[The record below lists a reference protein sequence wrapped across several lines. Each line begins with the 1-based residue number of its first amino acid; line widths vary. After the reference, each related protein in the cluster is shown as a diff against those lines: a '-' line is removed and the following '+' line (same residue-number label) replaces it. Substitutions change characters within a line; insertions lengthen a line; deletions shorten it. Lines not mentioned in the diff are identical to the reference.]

1 MNLQMKY
8 NMLSTRK
15 DILVHDKVGK
25 VLKYETGWEHETLLI
40 G

>member
-15 DILVHDKVGK
+15 DITFMKRLEKIHKIAS
-25 VLKYETGWEHETLLI
+25 VL
-40 G
+40 